1 MVDTRKELLDRWRG
15 IEEEDENDDVDTP
28 IASNKR
34 RRLRQLK
41 ENWFSDA
48 FSFLTHLPKE
58 DHIWCGSRDLM
69 GPLLETFYNY
79 FEDKRQDSPLKILWK
94 RISEELSQCT
104 QCICQHHQAQESY
117 SMEYDSITVGPLVS
131 VLQTLDEERVTEHL
145 KEINAKIGRGEY
157 DPARV
162 NAEVVSIMFEILM
175 YPILLDDQS
184 LVAEFQIFIEAV
196 DNSHELTLAGHQRY
210 PGIYALLFLKC
221 RRARSIGFRLA
232 AHAGKLREASE
243 LEGLHPLLQRYIGFL
258 ETEVV
263 SSTTKSN
270 RPRVELERT
279 TIWHGIKSLLG
290 FLEPPA
296 FEEGILEHYPDFLSI
311 VLNHISDD
319 SLEFSYAVNCLKNLF
334 GMLGCKLWLTAILS
348 PSVIHNTLLSQC
360 FHTRNEKSHKDIF
373 DLFEPFLQSLEAL
386 QDGEHEKQ
394 RRKCLFFL
402 LHQVTV
408 SSNFSKLMR
417 KKACQIALR
426 IVLRGYQMNPPCPPF
441 ECAHMWGPSL
451 VSTLRDTSLHS
462 SLQQPAY
469 DLIQTII
476 VSDAAALV
484 AAMLN
489 SQRRLGINRNM
500 SSEFNDE
507 VEDEDQG
514 LPFALN
520 LDEDISCWNEF
531 SARGKIAA
539 TDSEYWM
546 CIPML
551 WADVLVD
558 TTPSVLPLS
567 FSKAVF
573 WALSRLSMV
582 EPPSN
587 TEMALPVRHWLTTCA
602 SEISHLFG
610 WKVPCSSD
618 DGGNEKESKNSAKV
632 STLSIAFVRSF
643 KRLSTHYI
651 GRMDHEELWRQWAW
665 EPRMG
670 ESLILLLVE
679 PEDNVRQVARRVL
692 EKVSKRR
699 TLGSGLQFLCSF
711 KSSLL
716 AVYLGLRH
724 ALKLVQLESV
734 VSKFHTLHNFFFVL
748 CKVLKEGITCNEA
761 LPGNIADGASTS
773 RFSND
778 GGFLQH
784 PVFDSIANNFEGH
797 LFDVDSSTWERFGC
811 SLSAVAWP
819 SILRCLADGKA
830 FIDLKMS
837 QMTCIRL
844 LETLPIIFE
853 RLQSSLHSCL
863 GNQRILVKHEID
875 FKWLLDLVDWGKSTL
890 AVVVRYWK
898 QTVIS
903 LLDFLKSS
911 SGNNSSAM
919 IKAIEILISSE
930 NVAMEKLIE
939 QVLRLSVSL
948 VNEGM
953 KLEPLYSEASLSK
966 KPTNRLERLLSSEK
980 SDLPILDSTTLINKE
995 ENKVIVLSDDD
1006 LDPEISANVNID
1018 SLSNQ
1023 SKLDCS
1029 IMDNSASDISPQSI
1043 FARENVSRSSNSAEI
1058 MKDSHRKG
1066 SQDPSNFV
1074 SQKLE
1079 SDAKGCVQGQT
1090 SQIKPKSMEST
1101 SRKTNPNS
1109 TKNDSLI
1116 SQNKSKF
1123 KHHSEIITSK
1133 KIIDCFSSQPES
1145 NINSSSHENTD
1156 VNIVDRQGIKKVGKA
1171 ARTVIREVVHE
1182 AENDPL
1188 ELALRSACR
1197 QQAVM
1202 SKFNGVGAKRQV
1214 IQLDLPVQNRYG
1226 YIHRPDS
1233 LQNRFKP
1240 PKLDDWYK
1248 PILELDYLASV
1259 GLAAP
1264 DEEESK
1270 TSCILKEVPVCFQS
1284 PGEYVSILQPLVLE
1298 EFKAQ
1303 LQSSFMDTSFP
1314 EMRCGSLSVLSIE
1327 RVDVFHIIRGVCDE
1341 IDSCGPNSC
1350 VENDLILLT
1359 KQQLQNG
1366 YRDVHIIGKV
1376 ERLEKDNKRRSN
1388 TLIIRLYLQ
1397 NGNSRLDRARKL
1409 LLVRSKWFI
1418 NRLLSITPQLRE
1430 FQALS
1435 SIKNIPLL
1443 PIILNP
1449 INCRN
1454 NLGESRKRYSTPLSQ
1469 PLQQILKA
1477 SYNDSQ
1483 IQAIDC
1489 CIGSLDLN
1497 LDFNLSL
1504 VQGPPGTGKTR
1515 TIVAIVSG
1523 LLALHRTNENRE
1535 NRSKK
1540 CDTFS
1545 GTSSRTHISQSA
1557 AIARAWQDAA
1567 LARQMNDNEEKNCKP
1582 KCSTSGRVLICA
1594 QSNAAV
1600 DELVSRICAEG
1611 LYGNDGLMYKPY
1623 LVRVG
1628 NAKTVHPNSLPYFID
1643 TLVENRMAQERMNA
1657 SVPGKDTSADSSTV
1671 LRSKLE
1677 KLVDR
1682 IQFYEEKRANL
1693 GEGNSGSKVLPEVD
1707 SAKEMCDAEIGARLR
1722 KLYVDKKAVYTDLA
1736 AAQAREKKLNE
1747 ESRALKHKLRKSILK
1762 EAEIVVTTL
1771 SGCGGDLYTVC
1782 AESISNHKFG
1792 SPNEHTLF
1800 DAVVIDEAAQ
1810 ALEPATLIP
1819 LQLLKSKGTK
1829 CIMVGDPKQLP
1840 ATVISNIASK
1850 YMYQCSMFER
1860 LQRAGHPVL
1869 MLTKQYR
1876 MHPEI
1881 CRFPSLHFYDGKL
1894 LNGDNMSVNE
1904 LSFHKAKALG
1914 PYVFF
1919 DIVDGQELRG
1929 KNSGASSFYNES
1941 EADAAVVL
1949 LSFFKQ
1955 RYPSEFLGVRIGIVT
1970 PYKSQLSLLRSRLS
1984 NRFGSSVTAVMEF
1997 NTVDGFQGREVD
2009 ILILSTVRASKS
2021 CSAELKIHSGNI
2033 GFVADVRRMNVA
2045 LTRAKFSLWI
2055 LGHAKTLMTNKNW
2068 EALLKDAKKRN
2079 LVISSKQPYDSIFRS
2094 ARNNS
2099 SVLECYDDH
2108 SIHLKHT
2115 QEAKEVGWHAEE
2127 QSRYAKSSYAKKR
2140 RSTSSNAL
2148 KNIREDKNTSLSRE
2162 AGKANSTKAKSD
2174 NLSAKKD
2181 VKSDITG
2188 HSKGDKTS
2196 CKIGKDKQHNLGT
2209 SNSGSREGSL
2219 QEIKGMDTAGASNS
2233 TVNKK
2238 RKQRDAV
2245 DAILSSALISSKK
2258 SATSGKLLPS
2268 KRLNPQ
2274 MNTKVQPFR
2283 PPKSGKDAAGNS
2295 KNDT

>member
-1 MVDTRKELLDRWRG
+1 MDDKRKELLYRWRG
-15 IEEEDENDDVDTP
+15 IEEEDENDDDDDSP

-48 FSFLTHLPKE
+48 FSFLIHLPKE
-58 DHIWCGSRDLM
+58 NHIWCGYRDLM

-79 FEDKRQDSPLKILWK
+79 FEDKREDSPLKILWK
-94 RISEELSQCT
+94 RISEELGRCT

-117 SMEYDSITVGPLVS
+117 SMEYDSISVGPLVS

-145 KEINAKIGRGEY
+145 KEINAKIAQGEY
-157 DPARV
+157 DPACV

-232 AHAGKLREASE
+232 VHAGKLREASE
-243 LEGLHPLLQRYIGFL
+243 LEGLHPLLKRYIGFL

-270 RPRVELERT
+270 RPRVLLERT

-319 SLEFSYAVNCLKNLF
+319 SLEFSYAVNCLRNLF

-373 DLFEPFLQSLEAL
+373 DLFQPFLQSLEAL

-417 KKACQIALR
+417 GKACQIALR
-426 IVLRGYQMNPPCPPF
+426 IVHRGYQMNPPCPPF

-451 VSTLRDTSLHS
+451 VSTLRDSSLHS

-476 VSDAAALV
+476 VSDAATLV
-484 AAMLN
+484 AAVLN
-489 SQRRLGINRNM
+489 SQRSSVRSM
-500 SSEFNDE
+500 SFEFNDE
-507 VEDEDQG
+507 DEDRG
-514 LPFALN
+514 LPFALD
-520 LDEDISCWNEF
+520 LDKDISCWNEF
-531 SARGKIAA
+531 NAQGKIA
-539 TDSEYWM
+539 TLDSEYWM

-558 TTPSVLPLS
+558 TDPSVLPVS

-582 EPPSN
+582 EPTSN

-618 DGGNEKESKNSAKV
+618 DGGDEKEPKNSAKV
-632 STLSIAFVRSF
+632 SSLCIAFVRTF
-643 KRLSTHYI
+643 KRFSTHYI

-665 EPRMG
+665 EPRIG

-679 PEDNVRQVARRVL
+679 PEDSSRQVARRIL
-692 EKVSKRR
+692 ENVSGRR

-711 KSSLL
+711 SSSLL

-734 VSKFHTLHNFFFVL
+734 VCKFHTLHNFFFVL
-748 CKVLKEGITCNEA
+748 CKVLKEGFAFNET
-761 LPGNIADGASTS
+761 LPGNLADDASTLK
-773 RFSND
+773 FSNN
-778 GGFLQH
+778 GGFLQQ
-784 PVFDSIANNFEGH
+784 PVFNSISNNSEGH
-797 LFDVDSSTWERFGC
+797 LFDVDSLSWEKFGC
-811 SLSAVAWP
+811 LLSAVAWP
-819 SILRCLADGKA
+819 SILKCLAEGKA
-830 FIDLKMS
+830 FIDFKMS

-844 LETLPIIFE
+844 LETIPIIYE
-853 RLQSSLHSCL
+853 RLQPSLHRCL
-863 GNQRILVKHEID
+863 GNLGILVKNEID
-875 FKWLLDLVDWGKSTL
+875 YKWLLDMVDWGKSTL

-903 LLDFLKSS
+903 LLDLLKCSCGDKSS
-911 SGNNSSAM
+911 SL
-919 IKAIEILISSE
+919 IKAINILINSE
-930 NVAMEKLIE
+930 NVSMEKLIE
-939 QVLRLSVSL
+939 QVSCLSVSL
-948 VNEGM
+948 VNEGV
-953 KLEPLYSEASLSK
+953 KSESQYSEASLSRK
-966 KPTNRLERLLSSEK
+966 CRNQPVRPLSFEK
-980 SDLPILDSTTLINKE
+980 SDIPIRGLTTLVKE
-995 ENKVIVLSDDD
+995 ENSVIVLSDDD
-1006 LDPEISANVNID
+1006 LDTEISADVNIK

-1023 SKLDCS
+1023 SMLDCS
-1029 IMDNSASDISPQSI
+1029 TIDNSASDISPPSML
-1043 FARENVSRSSNSAEI
+1043 AKENVSSSITSAEI
-1058 MKDSHRKG
+1058 MEVPHHKGPPDSV
-1066 SQDPSNFV
+1066 NFV
-1074 SQKLE
+1074 SQKLD
-1079 SDAKGCVQGQT
+1079 SDAKKCVPGQT
-1090 SQIKPKSMEST
+1090 SLIKLKSTESINRET
-1101 SRKTNPNS
+1101 SPNL
-1109 TKNDSLI
+1109 TKNDSLN
-1116 SQNKSKF
+1116 SQQKSKL
-1123 KHHSEIITSK
+1123 KNHSDSIISK
-1133 KIIDCFSSQPES
+1133 KIIDCFSSQSES
-1145 NINSSSHENTD
+1145 NIKSSSHKTTEASILD
-1156 VNIVDRQGIKKVGKA
+1156 QQGVKKVGKD
-1171 ARTVIREVVHE
+1171 ARKVLRELVHD
-1182 AENDPL
+1182 AEDDPL
-1188 ELALRSACR
+1188 ESALRSAGRR
-1197 QQAVM
+1197 QQAAM
-1202 SKFNGVGAKRQV
+1202 SKVNGVGAKRRV
-1214 IQLDLPVQNRYG
+1214 IQLDLPVDNRYG
-1226 YIHRPDS
+1226 YMHRPDG

-1248 PILELDYLASV
+1248 PILELDYFASV

-1264 DEEESK
+1264 NEEESK
-1270 TSCILKEVPVCFQS
+1270 TSCILKEVPVCFES
-1284 PGEYVSILQPLVLE
+1284 PGEYVSIFQPLVLE

-1303 LQSSFMDTSFP
+1303 LQSSFMDMSFS
-1314 EMRCGSLSVLSIE
+1314 EMHCGSLSVLSVE
-1327 RVDVFHIIRGVCDE
+1327 RVDEFHIVRCVCDE
-1341 IDSCGPNSC
+1341 IDSSGPKSC

-1366 YRDVHIIGKV
+1366 YHDVHIMGKV
-1376 ERLEKDNKRRSN
+1376 ERLEKDHKRRSN
-1388 TLIIRLYLQ
+1388 TLVIRFYLQ
-1397 NGNSRLDRARKL
+1397 SGVSRLDRAKKL

-1418 NRLLSITPQLRE
+1418 SRLLSITPQLRE

-1449 INCRN
+1449 INCGN
-1454 NLGESRKRYSTPLSQ
+1454 GLSESRKKYLTKLSQ

-1483 IQAIDC
+1483 VQAISC
-1489 CIGSLDLN
+1489 CIGSPDYN
-1497 LDFNLSL
+1497 LDFNFSL

-1523 LLALHRTNENRE
+1523 LLALHQTNDKKRE
-1535 NRSKK
+1535 NRSINA
-1540 CDTFS
+1540 D
-1545 GTSSRTHISQSA
+1545 TSSGSSLRTHISQSA

-1567 LARQMNDNEEKNCKP
+1567 VARQLNDNEEKNGKSL
-1582 KCSTSGRVLICA
+1582 CSTRGRVLICA

-1611 LYGNDGLMYKPY
+1611 LYGKDGLMYKPF

-1628 NAKTVHPNSLPYFID
+1628 NQKTVHPDSIPYFID
-1643 TLVENRMAQERMNA
+1643 TLVENRMAQERINA
-1657 SVPGKDTSADSSTV
+1657 SVPGTVTSADSSTV

-1682 IQFYEEKRANL
+1682 IQFYEAKRANL
-1693 GEGNSGSKVLPEVD
+1693 GEGKSGSSVLPEVD
-1707 SAKEMCDAEIGARLR
+1707 SVKDMSDAEIGARLR
-1722 KLYVDKKAVYTDLA
+1722 KLYVDKKAVYSDLA
-1736 AAQAREKKLNE
+1736 AAQLREKKLKE
-1747 ESRALKHKLRKSILK
+1747 ESRAVKHKLRKSILK

-1771 SGCGGDLYTVC
+1771 SGCGGDLYAVC

-1894 LNGDNMSVNE
+1894 LNGDDMSVNE
-1904 LSFHKAKALG
+1904 LAFHKAKALG

-1929 KNSGASSFYNES
+1929 KNTGALSFYNEF
-1941 EADAAVVL
+1941 EADAAVEL
-1949 LSFFKQ
+1949 LNFFKQ
-1955 RYPSEFLGVRIGIVT
+1955 RYPSDFSGVRIGIVT
-1970 PYKSQLSLLRSRLS
+1970 PYKSQLSLLRSRIS
-1984 NRFGSSVTAVMEF
+1984 SKFGSSVTAVMEF

-2009 ILILSTVRASKS
+2009 ILILSTVRASAS
-2021 CSAELKIHSGNI
+2021 CFAEHKIHSGNI

-2055 LGHAKTLMTNKNW
+2055 LGNAKTLMTNKNW

-2079 LVISSKQPYDSIFRS
+2079 LVISSKQPYDSIFKS
-2094 ARNNS
+2094 ARNDNPIS
-2099 SVLECYDDH
+2099 ECSDDH
-2108 SIHLKHT
+2108 SVHLKHA
-2115 QEAKEVGWHAEE
+2115 QDAKEVGWHAEE
-2127 QSRYAKSSYAKKR
+2127 QSRYAKSSHARKR
-2140 RSTSSNAL
+2140 RCTGASAL
-2148 KNIREDKNTSLSRE
+2148 KNIKEDGKNTSLLRE
-2162 AGKANSTKAKSD
+2162 ADKANSTVAKSEHH
-2174 NLSAKKD
+2174 LSAKKD
-2181 VKSDITG
+2181 VKSNITKDIKSNITG
-2188 HSKGDKTS
+2188 HIKDDKSSSKS
-2196 CKIGKDKQHNLGT
+2196 SKDKQHTLRTSNLG
-2209 SNSGSREGSL
+2209 SGEGSL
-2219 QEIKGMDTAGASNS
+2219 QEINGIDTAVASDS
-2233 TVNKK
+2233 KTNKK
-2238 RKQRDAV
+2238 RKQQRDEV
-2245 DAILSSALISSKK
+2245 DAILSSGLISSKK
-2258 SATSGKLLPS
+2258 SETSGKLLPS
-2268 KRLNPQ
+2268 KRPNSQ
-2274 MNTKVQPFR
+2274 MNTKVQFIR
-2283 PPKSGKDAAGNS
+2283 PPKSR
-2295 KNDT
+2295 